1 MSYVSGLIAGSQL
14 SKSDFRSFSKLLP
27 GPFLLQIKLFRGPKL
42 PKQHFKA
49 QKSKIELKMSKNG
62 FGLDASDRENC
73 ALRMAPASLQNF
85 WRSQTGRHSVLP
97 FVGGS
102 GAVLGS
108 PPRSAGNWL
117 VLQCPMSASQPSK
130 SDFGGFSKTDR
141 QTDWQTDRLT
151 DWQTDWLTEWL
162 REREWERERE
172 GREGRDSQPLTTTHH
187 QARTLA
193 AALNFVAPGDASHV
207 AEPLLQACA
216 LGPETYGRY
225 ITAAT
230 EV

>member
-1 MSYVSGLIAGSQL
+1 
-14 SKSDFRSFSKLLP
+14 
-27 GPFLLQIKLFRGPKL
+27 
-42 PKQHFKA
+42 
-49 QKSKIELKMSKNG
+49 MSKNG

-85 WRSQTGRHSVLP
+85 WQTGR
-97 FVGGS
+97 
-102 GAVLGS
+102 AQ
-108 PPRSAGNWL
+108 RSAFRGRFWGRPGIPPTIGRKL
-117 VLQCPMSASQPSK
+117 ARSPMSYVSIAAVKIRFWWLFQ
-130 SDFGGFSKTDR
+130 DR

-151 DWQTDWLTEWL
+151 DWL
-162 REREWERERE
+162 REREEW
-172 GREGRDSQPLTTTHH
+172 RDSQPLTATHH